1 MMKQEFEA
9 IAGYEV
15 STEDYNNIIEPMY
28 MATNLNKLEFV
39 ETVNKKRFA
48 LKTRKQLQNE
58 MKKLATEIAEN
69 CEHTAQYD
77 KEEKLDRMAKSY
89 FKRFYGVDWNTNT
102 NAYCFFNREYTMP
115 QLGRG
120 CTYPCEVVMGI
131 EKNHICHD
139 FERITLVK

>member
-39 ETVNKKRFA
+39 ETINKKRFA

-58 MKKLATEIAEN
+58 MKKLANEIAEN
-69 CEHTAQYD
+69 CEHCSQYD
-77 KEEKLDRMAKSY
+77 KEEELDRMAKSY

-102 NAYCFFNREYTMP
+102 NVYCFFNREYTMP
-115 QLGRG
+115 TLGRG

-139 FERITLVK
+139 FERIVLVK